1 MSKSTTGKA
10 IDFKLLKRVLTFARP
25 YKKVLFLVIIFSVL
39 LSFLSPLR
47 PLLIMYALDHYI
59 IGIENIPDKECI
71 SHIPCVPNI
80 EELRFISL
88 VLVGILFLE
97 AIIQFFY
104 IYLAMWIGQ
113 HVIQDMRAK
122 VYKHILKLRMT
133 YFDNTP
139 IGSLVTRTVS
149 DIETISDIFS
159 QGLFVI
165 IGELLKLIVVV
176 CMMFYTDWRLALMS
190 LIAIPILLIATAWF
204 KRNIKSAFQRVRKEV
219 SNINTFVQ
227 EHIVGMNLVQIF
239 NREESEYKKFK
250 QINKDH
256 LSAHLKSVFYYSVFF
271 PVVEILSALSIGLVI
286 WYGGEAI
293 ISGKEVTLGELVA
306 FILYIHMMFRPIRQ
320 LADRFNILQMGI
332 VGSERVFKVLDTEDF
347 IADNGKKELDTIQG
361 NVEYRNVKFSYK
373 DEDWVLKNLSFKI
386 EKGKNLAL
394 VGRTGAG
401 KTSVINIL
409 NRFYD
414 IQEGEILIDGIN
426 ITDFSLKNLRKHTAI
441 VQQEVHLFSST
452 IMENI
457 ILFDEGINEDDVIN
471 SAKEIG
477 IHDFIMSL
485 PGGYNYVVGER
496 GITLSTGQRQ
506 LISFLRVY
514 LRNPKI
520 LILDEATSSIDS
532 HTEEIL
538 QTALKKLSEG
548 RTTIVIAHRLSTIIN
563 SDKILLLEN
572 GKVLEEGTHSELLKK
587 GGKYS
592 EMYITQISD

>member
-1 MSKSTTGKA
+1 MAQTKTGKA
-10 IDFKLLKRVLTFARP
+10 IDFNLLKRVIAYTKP
-25 YKKVLFLVIIFSVL
+25 YKKVLYLSMFFSMV
-39 LSFLSPLR
+39 LSFLSPIR
-47 PLLIMYALDHYI
+47 PFLINYAVDNHIMDPNPSQLQFICIILL
-59 IGIENIPDKECI
+59 
-71 SHIPCVPNI
+71 V
-80 EELRFISL
+80 
-88 VLVGILFLE
+88 ILFLE
-97 AIIQFFY
+97 SIVQFLY
-104 IYLAMWIGQ
+104 IYLATWLGQ

-122 VYKHILKLRMT
+122 VYQHILKLKMS

-139 IGSLVTRTVS
+139 IGSLVTRSVS

-165 IGELLKLIVVV
+165 IGELLKLIVVI

-190 LIAIPILLIATAWF
+190 MIAIPILLVATAWF
-204 KRNIKSAFQRVRKEV
+204 KKNIKAAFQDVRKEV

-239 NREESEYKKFK
+239 NREDAELKKF
-250 QINKDH
+250 QDINKGH

-271 PVVEILSALSIGLVI
+271 PVVEILSALSIGMII

-293 ISGKEVTLGELVA
+293 ISGEEVTLGELVA

-320 LADRFNILQMGI
+320 LADRFNVLQMGI
-332 VGSERVFKVLDTEDF
+332 VGSERVFKVLDTKDF
-347 IADNGKKELDTIQG
+347 ITDEGSVEKENIVG
-361 NVEYRNVKFSYK
+361 EIEYKNVKFAYK
-373 DEDWVLKNLSFKI
+373 NEDWVLNGLSFKI

-401 KTSVINIL
+401 KTSIINIL
-409 NRFYD
+409 NRFYE
-414 IQEGEILIDGIN
+414 IQKGEIFIDGVEIR
-426 ITDFSLKNLRKHTAI
+426 DFKLSNLRKHIAV
-441 VQQEVHLFSST
+441 VQQEVHLFSSS

-457 ILFDEGINEDDVIN
+457 ILFDENIKEQSVIN
-471 SAKEIG
+471 AAKEIG
-477 IHDFIMSL
+477 IHNFIMSL

-496 GITLSTGQRQ
+496 GVTLSTGQRQ

-532 HTEEIL
+532 HTEQIL
-538 QTALKKLSEG
+538 QNALEKISEG
-548 RTTIVIAHRLSTIIN
+548 RTTIVIAHRLSTIVN

-572 GKVLEEGTHSELLKK
+572 GKVLEEGSHSKLMNENGEYAK
-587 GGKYS
+587 
-592 EMYITQISD
+592 MYNTQISDKV

>member
-1 MSKSTTGKA
+1 MSDTKTGKA
-10 IDFKLLKRVLTFARP
+10 IDLKLLKRVLTFTLP
-25 YKKVLFLVIIFSVL
+25 YQKVLYLSMFFSVL
-39 LSFLSPLR
+39 LSFLSPIR
-47 PLLIMYALDHYI
+47 PFLINYAVDNYI
-59 IGIENIPDKECI
+59 MMPDA
-71 SHIPCVPNI
+71 VQ
-80 EELRFISL
+80 LRFICIVLLSIL
-88 VLVGILFLE
+88 VLESIVQFL
-97 AIIQFFY
+97 Y
-104 IYLAMWIGQ
+104 IYLATWLGQ
-113 HVIQDMRAK
+113 NVIQDLRAK
-122 VYKHILKLRMT
+122 TYKHILKLKMT

-176 CMMFYTDWRLALMS
+176 CMMFYTDWRLALIS
-190 LIAIPILLIATAWF
+190 LLAIPILLVATAWF
-204 KRNIKSAFQRVRKEV
+204 KRNIKSAFQEVRSEV

-239 NREESEYKKFK
+239 NREDSELQKFK
-250 QINKDH
+250 EINKNH
-256 LSAHLKSVFYYSVFF
+256 LHAHLKSVFYYSVFF
-271 PVVEILSALSIGLVI
+271 PVVEILSALSIGLII
-286 WYGGEAI
+286 WKGGEAI

-332 VGSERVFKVLDTEDF
+332 VGSERVFKVLDTKEF
-347 IADNGKKELDTIQG
+347 ISDEGIVTKEE
-361 NVEYRNVKFSYK
+361 VEGTVVYK
-373 DEDWVLKNLSFKI
+373 DVNFAYKQEEWILKNLSFKI

-401 KTSVINIL
+401 KTSIINIL
-409 NRFYD
+409 NRFYE
-414 IQEGEILIDGIN
+414 IQSGSITIDGIK
-426 ITDFSLKNLRKHTAI
+426 IEDFKLDNLRKHIAV
-441 VQQEVHLFSST
+441 VQQEVHLFSSS
-452 IMENI
+452 IMQNI
-457 ILFDEGINEDDVIN
+457 MLFDEDITEDRVIN
-471 SAKEIG
+471 AAKEIG

-496 GITLSTGQRQ
+496 GVTLSTGQRQ

-514 LRNPKI
+514 LRNPQI

-532 HTEEIL
+532 YTENIL
-538 QTALKKLSEG
+538 QSALQKISEG

-572 GKVLEEGTHSELLKK
+572 GTVEEEGNHKNLMKLN
-587 GGKYS
+587 GKYKQ
-592 EMYITQISD
+592 MYSTQLSSLN